1 MFVLS
6 ELEDTIAVHPNHFG
20 MPTIQA
26 VSDQINRK
34 FANKI
39 LQDVGLCIS
48 LFDISSCSEGR
59 VRWGDGLLYHK
70 VTFRLIVFRP
80 FTNQVLVGK
89 IKSSDETGIRVT
101 MGFFDDIYIPAPHIP
116 APSAFD
122 HQERA
127 FFWLFEAR
135 TPQIAEDPL
144 LSAPEERMYL
154 DPGEL
159 IRFSVESDQF
169 YDAEP
174 GPPSGTD
181 ASGGP
186 HLDPHSREAAKKDT
200 RPHYSLTCSISG
212 QGLGLVSWWAGAE
225 QTEAVDGGGAEEV
238 YDYDSAQQTEVVAGH
253 AEQQAAPQVEHD
265 EEL

>member
-135 TPQIAEDPL
+135 TPRLQRIRSSLRQRRECTWIRASSSG
-144 LSAPEERMYL
+144 SASSRTSSTTPN
-154 DPGEL
+154 P
-159 IRFSVESDQF
+159 
-169 YDAEP
+169 AHPP
-174 GPPSGTD
+174 GPTRAGVHTSI
-181 ASGGP
+181 
-186 HLDPHSREAAKKDT
+186 LIAAKLQRKT
-200 RPHYSLTCSISG
+200 RGLTTLLPAPSRDKVLDS
-212 QGLGLVSWWAGAE
+212 SH
-225 QTEAVDGGGAEEV
+225 GGR
-238 YDYDSAQQTEVVAGH
+238 
-253 AEQQAAPQVEHD
+253 APNR
-265 EEL
+265 LKR

>member
-6 ELEDTIAVHPNHFG
+6 EIEDTIAVHPNHFG

-39 LQDVGLCIS
+39 LQDVGLCVS
-48 LFDISSCSEGR
+48 LFDISSCSEGK
-59 VRWGDGLLYHK
+59 VRWGDGFLYHK
-70 VTFRLIVFRP
+70 VVFRLIVFRP
-80 FTNQVLVGK
+80 FVNQVLVGK
-89 IKSSDETGIRVT
+89 IKSSDENGIRVT
-101 MGFFDDIYIPAPHIP
+101 MGFFDDIYIPAHLIP
-116 APSAFD
+116 NPSAFD

-169 YDAEP
+169 FDAEP
-174 GPPSGTD
+174 GPPTGE
-181 ASGGP
+181 AGAAQGM
-186 HLDPHSREAAKKDT
+186 DPHNREVIKKDT
-200 RPHYSLTCSISG
+200 RPHYSLTCSIMG

-225 QTEAVDGGGAEEV
+225 QTVEAGTQEEV
-238 YDYDSAQQTEVVAGH
+238 YDYNTNQQAEVVADY
-253 AEQQAAPQVEHD
+253 VDEHQGSHVD
-265 EEL
+265 YEEEV